1 MSKFLRLRREA
12 YSGLA
17 RSGRLAAAAVLIL
30 VAAAL
35 SVPAQAQPIR
45 GSGSTFAFPVIAA
58 WSDGFLR
65 DRADGG
71 DFVNNDAGV
80 DYEPVGSLGGIM
92 RLSQAEIDFAASD
105 APLRFEETT
114 KRDLAQFPIV
124 LGGIA
129 PVVNLDGLEPAR
141 LKLTGAVIADI
152 YLGSIER
159 WNHPAI
165 QAVNPGLALPDLQIS
180 VVHRSDG
187 SGSTLAWTRFL
198 SRASTDWRQKVGADT
213 LVAWPRGADA
223 KGSSGMIEAVAGTRG
238 AIGYAEFGQILR
250 SGLPFAQVQNHAGVF
265 VTPGPEA
272 FAATARAVRWDPD
285 RDFYADLSEAD
296 AADAYPLTAATFI
309 LMHKR
314 DRSEGRTLRT
324 LYFLSYALDKGA
336 KEAAA
341 LGYVPL
347 PEDLAGQVKDYWR
360 AALPGG
366 AGL

>member
-12 YSGLA
+12 HAGPA
-17 RSGRLAAAAVLIL
+17 RCRRL

-35 SVPAQAQPIR
+35 LALAAAMLAAPTQAQPIR

-71 DFVNNDAGV
+71 DFVNNEAGV

-92 RLSQAEIDFAASD
+92 RLGQPEIDFAASD
-105 APLRFEETT
+105 APLPFAETS
-114 KRDLAQFPIV
+114 KRGLAQFPIV

-141 LKLTGAVIADI
+141 LKLTGSVIADI
-152 YLGSIER
+152 YLGKIER
-159 WNHPAI
+159 WNHPGI
-165 QAVNPGLALPDLQIS
+165 QALNPGLALPDLPIS
-180 VVHRSDG
+180 VIHRSDG
-187 SGSTLAWTRFL
+187 SGSTLSWTRFL
-198 SRASTDWRQKVGADT
+198 SRTSPEWRQAVGADT
-213 LVAWPRGADA
+213 LVAWPRGAGA
-223 KGSSGMIEAVAGTRG
+223 KGSSGMIEAVQRTKG
-238 AIGYAEFGQILR
+238 AIGYAEFGQIRR
-250 SGLPFAQVQNHAGVF
+250 SGLAFAQVQNHAGAF
-265 VTPGPEA
+265 VTPSPEA
-272 FAATARAVRWDPD
+272 FATTARAVRWDAGQ
-285 RDFYADLSEAD
+285 DFYADLSEVD
-296 AADAYPLTAATFI
+296 AAGAYPLTAATFI

-324 LYFLSYALDKGA
+324 LYFLSYALDKGS

-347 PEDLAGQVKDYWR
+347 PEDLAGRVKDYWR
-360 AALPGG
+360 ASLPGG

>member
-1 MSKFLRLRREA
+1 MAQCR
-12 YSGLA
+12 
-17 RSGRLAAAAVLIL
+17 RLAVATVFAV

-35 SVPAQAQPIR
+35 VSPARAEPIR
-45 GSGSTFAFPVIAA
+45 GSGSTFAFPIIAA

-71 DFVNNDAGV
+71 DFVNNEAGV

-92 RLSQAEIDFAASD
+92 RLGQPEIDFAASD
-105 APLRFEETT
+105 APLPAAETS
-114 KRDLAQFPIV
+114 KRGLAQFPIV

-129 PVVNLDGLEPAR
+129 PVVNLDGIGPDP
-141 LKLTGAVIADI
+141 LKLTGGVIADI
-152 YLGSIER
+152 YLGRIER

-165 QAVNPGLALPDLQIS
+165 QAINPGLALPDLAIG

-187 SGSTLAWTRFL
+187 SGSTLTWTRFL
-198 SRASTDWRQKVGADT
+198 SRASADWRQQVGADT
-213 LVAWPRGADA
+213 LVAWPRGAGA
-223 KGSSGMIEAVAGTRG
+223 RGSTGMIEAVQRTKG
-238 AIGYAEFGQILR
+238 AIGYAEFGQVRR
-250 SGLPFAQVQNHAGVF
+250 SGLAFARVQNHAGAF

-272 FAATARAVRWDPD
+272 FAATARAVRWDAGQ
-285 RDFYADLSEAD
+285 DFHADLGEVD
-296 AADAYPLTAATFI
+296 APGAYPLTAATFV

-324 LYFLSYALDKGA
+324 LYFLTYALDKGS

-347 PEDLAGQVKDYWR
+347 PEDVVAAVKDYWR
-360 AALPGG
+360 ASLPGG